1 MLDLSIIKNALDDR
15 NLSRVAQKTGI
26 HANTLRNIRNGSNAN
41 PTLATLQKI
50 SDYLAGRE

>member
-26 HANTLRNIRNGSNAN
+26 HANTLRNIRSGSNAN
-41 PTLATLQKI
+41 PTLATLKRL
-50 SDYLAGRE
+50 SDYLTGKE